1 MAREIGIVGY
11 GQTPYLKRANQPLIA
26 YLGEATRRALASAG
40 LRRADVDGLAV
51 GAFQLPPD
59 NAVTL
64 AEQFGITVSFAWYFT
79 AGGAGSVSAVMA
91 AMRAIEAGQAD
102 VVVCVAGDCYDVGAH
117 YRLMGNF
124 NQALSNYALPHGFGG
139 PNGLFALVTRKH
151 MERYGTT
158 REQFGRICVGQ
169 RASAVLNDNAMLRTP
184 MTMDDYLNARMI
196 ADPLRLYDCVLP
208 CAGAEA
214 VVVAALDRVP
224 KEKRV
229 RVLATREQHNHPPGE
244 VAPLHIGA
252 QLFRDRLYADAGV
265 GPADMQFVQAYDDYP
280 VMVAIQLEDLG
291 YFTAGE
297 APSFLAKHS
306 FAWNGSFPL
315 NTGGGQLS
323 CGQTGAGGGMIGL
336 WEAVAQLRH
345 EAGARQI
352 KGVKRGLV
360 SGYGMVG
367 YGHGLGSAAI
377 ILERAA

>member
-1 MAREIGIVGY
+1 MTSEIGIVGC
-11 GQTPYLKRANQPLIA
+11 GQTPYTKRGTMSLMA
-26 YLGEATRRALASAG
+26 YLADATRRALASAG
-40 LRRADVDGLAV
+40 LAREDVDGLGV
-51 GAFQLPPD
+51 SAFQLPPD

-64 AEQFGITVSFAWYFT
+64 AEQFGITISFASYFT

-91 AMRAIEAGQAD
+91 AMDAIRAGRAN
-102 VVVCVAGDCYDVGAH
+102 VVVCVSGDVYDVGAH
-117 YRLMGNF
+117 YKLMGNF
-124 NQALSNYALPHGFGG
+124 NQALSNYAQPHGFGG

-151 MERYGTT
+151 MEAYGTT

-169 RASAVLNDNAMLRTP
+169 RKSAGLNENAILRTP
-184 MTMDDYLNARMI
+184 MSMDDYLNARMI

-229 RVLATREQHNHPPGE
+229 RVRAAREQHNHPPGE
-244 VAPLHIGA
+244 LAPLHIGA
-252 QLFRDRLYADAGV
+252 ALYRDKLYAEAGL
-265 GPADMQFVQAYDDYP
+265 GPKDMQFVQAYDDYP

-291 YFTAGE
+291 YFPAGG
-297 APSFLAKHS
+297 APSFLASHD
-306 FAWNGSFPL
+306 FAWNGTLPL

-336 WEAVAQLRH
+336 WEAVTQLRH

-352 KGVKRGLV
+352 PKVQRGLV

-367 YGHGLGSAAI
+367 YGHGLGSSAM